1 MSTRKKILFVDDEPN
16 ILAGLKR
23 MLRSMRSEMEF
34 FFAENS
40 DQALQCLTGQAID
53 IVVADMRMAG
63 MDGASL
69 LAVVQKQFPQAVRIM
84 LTGHADDEAVLRTV
98 DVAHRFLTKPIDSAT
113 LKETL
118 QGSGVLQDMLNNSG
132 LKSLVAGLGTLP
144 TLPETYANLEKRLR
158 QPDCALADIA
168 RIIEQ
173 DPAMTAKIL
182 QLVNSA
188 FFGLY
193 TRVESP
199 FRAVNLLG
207 LDTIKALVLG
217 LGIFSELPVKS
228 SRLFSVSGLWS
239 HSMTCAT
246 FAKAIAGRES
256 EDTTLIEQA
265 FIGGLLHDVGKLLLF
280 AKKRPEYE
288 QAIDQALKDGR
299 PIQETERDLFGA
311 SHCDVGAYLLGLWGL
326 PGPVVE
332 ALLFHHR
339 IADYPEPGLSPA
351 LIVHVAD
358 SMYHKLQPDHNTR
371 KAPMAMTVLQQANL
385 ADRLESW
392 TELCADILA
401 RGEDDD

>member
-1 MSTRKKILFVDDEPN
+1 
-16 ILAGLKR
+16 
-23 MLRSMRSEMEF
+23 
-34 FFAENS
+34 
-40 DQALQCLTGQAID
+40 
-53 IVVADMRMAG
+53 
-63 MDGASL
+63 
-69 LAVVQKQFPQAVRIM
+69 
-84 LTGHADDEAVLRTV
+84 
-98 DVAHRFLTKPIDSAT
+98 
-113 LKETL
+113 
-118 QGSGVLQDMLNNSG
+118 MLNNSG

-199 FRAVNLLG
+199 IRAVNLLG

-228 SRLFSVSGLWS
+228 GRLFSVSGLWS

-288 QAIDQALKDGR
+288 QAIDQALEDDR

-332 ALLFHHR
+332 AQLFHQR
-339 IADYPEPGLSPA
+339 IADYPDPGLSPA

-358 SMYHKLQPDHNTR
+358 GLYHQLQPGQNTR
-371 KAPMAMTVLQQANL
+371 PEPMAMTVLQQANL
-385 ADRLESW
+385 ADSLESW
-392 TELCADILA
+392 HDICAEILA
-401 RGEDDD
+401 CGEDDD

>member
-40 DQALQCLTGQAID
+40 SQALHILGGHAID

-69 LAVVQKQFPQAVRIM
+69 LAVVQEQYPQAVRIM

-98 DVAHRFLTKPIDSAT
+98 GVAHRFLTKPIDPAT

-118 QGSGVLQDMLNNSG
+118 QRSGVLQDMLNNSG

-144 TLPETYANLEKRLR
+144 SLPETYARLEQQLR

-173 DPAMTAKIL
+173 DPAMSAKIL

-193 TRVESP
+193 THVESP
-199 FRAVNLLG
+199 TRAVNLLG

-228 SRLFSVSGLWS
+228 GRLFSVAELWR
-239 HSMTCAT
+239 HSMTCAA

-256 EDTTLIEQA
+256 GENTFIEQA

-288 QAIDQALKDGR
+288 QAIDRALEDGR
-299 PIQETERDLFGA
+299 PIQEMERDLFGA
-311 SHCDVGAYLLGLWGL
+311 CHGHVGAYLLGLWGL

-339 IADYPEPGLSPA
+339 ITDYPEPGLSPA